1 MAKLP
6 QLPLKLS
13 TSKAETQTGPVTT
26 TTTIAT
32 AAESL
37 ETNSVPQVAVPIRES
52 SPTTESTAKTSWKTI
67 LFYIIFPIVSLLH
80 FHFRYTELYNFP
92 ITNYTFWHILPF
104 HLLCMVFYWDP
115 ISVLVVT
122 LYAVISVGLIHWKFS
137 RFIGLTSQNPFR
149 IKHGILYMMGALH
162 AFCTSAFGLAL
173 IPDLSWIWLFIEL
186 IATPILVYGY
196 FMVDNRFV
204 RFHVSLLMDFRGNRA
219 LLTEIAIFAVLHLV
233 LFGVMVAT
241 TVGRSIA
248 IPWIYCTSL
257 LLSSFLLSIDYSRIR
272 QEKIFKFQCHSD
284 SKKEYE
290 ESLQRGFSWQIS
302 KIDIIK
308 KEEKEK
314 KAMEANK
321 EEKF

>member
-13 TSKAETQTGPVTT
+13 TSKAETQMGPITT

-52 SPTTESTAKTSWKTI
+52 SPTTESNSKTWKTI
-67 LFYIIFPIVSLLH
+67 LFYILLPIVSLLH
-80 FHFRYTELYNFP
+80 YHFRYTELYNFP
-92 ITNYTFWHILPF
+92 ITNFTFWHILPF
-104 HLLCMVFYWDP
+104 HLFCMAFHWDP
-115 ISVLVVT
+115 ISVLVLT

-162 AFCTSAFGLAL
+162 AFCISGFGLAL
-173 IPDLSWIWLFIEL
+173 VPELSWIWLFVEL

-204 RFHVSLLMDFRGNRA
+204 RFHVSLPMDFCGNRA
-219 LLTEIAIFAVLHLV
+219 LLIDIACSAVIHLV

-241 TVGRSIA
+241 TVAKSVPILYF
-248 IPWIYCTSL
+248 YCAAL

-284 SKKEYE
+284 SKEEYE
-290 ESLQRGFSWQIS
+290 ESLKRGFSWQIS

-314 KAMEANK
+314 KAMKADK
-321 EEKF
+321 VEKF